1 MASSR
6 SRGLLLC
13 GAAYAAAAAV
23 AMGAGWVARDLHPL
37 VLVLVADIAATGV
50 VFGFSLAA
58 DNSSIYD
65 PYWSVVPPVI
75 ALYWYLHPGA
85 ISGNGF
91 RQLVVG
97 ALVLAWAARL
107 TFNWARRWEGLG
119 WEDWRYR
126 DFRSQW
132 GRGYWVGSF
141 FGIHLVPT
149 LIVYLACLPFWPVS
163 AAGSRPVGL
172 LDAVAAAVT
181 AGAILIETVA
191 DEQLHRFLTGPRE
204 PGQLLDTGLWAYSRH
219 PNYFGEVAFWW
230 GIWLFGLAA
239 DPAFWWTVI
248 GPFVMTTLFVF
259 ISIPMIDRRSLVRR
273 PGFADYRRRVS
284 SLVPWLPRR

>member
-1 MASSR
+1 MICAT
-6 SRGLLLC
+6 
-13 GAAYAAAAAV
+13 AYAAAAAV
-23 AMGAGWVARDLHPL
+23 ALAAGWAARDLHPL
-37 VLVLVADIAATGV
+37 VVVLVADLAATGV

-65 PYWSVVPPVI
+65 PYWSILPPFL
-75 ALYWYLHPGA
+75 ALYWWLQPGSTA
-85 ISGNGF
+85 GSTVRPLIVS
-91 RQLVVG
+91 

-119 WEDWRYR
+119 SEDWRYR
-126 DFRSQW
+126 DFRAQW

-163 AAGSRPVGL
+163 AAGSQPVGL
-172 LDAVAAAVT
+172 LDLAATAVT
-181 AGAILIETVA
+181 AGAILIETAA
-191 DEQLHRFLTGPRE
+191 DEQLQRFLTGPRK
-204 PGQLLDTGLWAYSRH
+204 PGQLLETGLWAYSRH

-239 DPAFWWTVI
+239 APAFWWTVV
-248 GPFVMTTLFVF
+248 GPLVMSALFVL

-273 PGFADYRRRVS
+273 PAFADYSRRVS
-284 SLVPWLPRR
+284 SLVPWLPKP

>member
-1 MASSR
+1 M
-6 SRGLLLC
+6 LC

-23 AMGAGWVARDLHPL
+23 ALAAGWAARDLHPL
-37 VLVLVADIAATGV
+37 VVVLVADLAATGV

-65 PYWSVVPPVI
+65 PYWSVLPPLV
-75 ALYWYLHPGA
+75 ALYWWLQPGA
-85 ISGNGF
+85 ASGSTVRPLIVSG
-91 RQLVVG
+91 
-97 ALVLAWAARL
+97 LVLAWAARL

-119 WEDWRYR
+119 SEDWRYR
-126 DFRSQW
+126 DFRTQW

-163 AAGSRPVGL
+163 AAGSQPVGL
-172 LDAVAAAVT
+172 LDLAAAVVT
-181 AGAILIETVA
+181 TGAILIETAA
-191 DEQLHRFLTGPRE
+191 DEQLQRFLTGPRE

-239 DPAFWWTVI
+239 APAFWWTVV
-248 GPFVMTTLFVF
+248 GPLVMSALFVL

-273 PGFADYRRRVS
+273 PAFADYSRRVS
-284 SLVPWLPRR
+284 SLVPWLPKP

>member
-1 MASSR
+1 M
-6 SRGLLLC
+6 LC

-23 AMGAGWVARDLHPL
+23 ALAAGWAARDLHPL
-37 VLVLVADIAATGV
+37 VVVLVADLAATGV

-65 PYWSVVPPVI
+65 PYWSVLPPLV
-75 ALYWYLHPGA
+75 ALYWWLQPGA
-85 ISGNGF
+85 ASGSTVRPLIVSG
-91 RQLVVG
+91 
-97 ALVLAWAARL
+97 LVLAWAARL

-119 WEDWRYR
+119 SEDWRYR
-126 DFRSQW
+126 DFRTQW

-163 AAGSRPVGL
+163 AAGSQPVGL
-172 LDAVAAAVT
+172 LDLAAAVVT
-181 AGAILIETVA
+181 TGAILIETAA
-191 DEQLHRFLTGPRE
+191 DEQLQRFLTGPRE

-239 DPAFWWTVI
+239 APAFWWTVV
-248 GPFVMTTLFVF
+248 GPLVMTALFVL
-259 ISIPMIDRRSLVRR
+259 ISIPMVDRRSLVRR
-273 PGFADYRRRVS
+273 PAFADYSRRVS
-284 SLVPWLPRR
+284 SLVPWLPKP

>member
-1 MASSR
+1 M
-6 SRGLLLC
+6 LC

-23 AMGAGWVARDLHPL
+23 ALAAGWAARDLHPL
-37 VLVLVADIAATGV
+37 VVVLVADLAATGV

-65 PYWSVVPPVI
+65 PYWGVLPPLV
-75 ALYWYLHPGA
+75 ALYWWLQPGA
-85 ISGNGF
+85 ASGSTVRPLIVSG
-91 RQLVVG
+91 
-97 ALVLAWAARL
+97 LVLAWAARL

-119 WEDWRYR
+119 SEDWRYR
-126 DFRSQW
+126 DFRTQW
-132 GRGYWVGSF
+132 GRGYWVGSL

-163 AAGSRPVGL
+163 AAGSQPVGL
-172 LDAVAAAVT
+172 LDLAAAVVT
-181 AGAILIETVA
+181 AGAIVIETTA
-191 DEQLHRFLTGPRE
+191 DEQLQRFLTGPRE

-239 DPAFWWTVI
+239 APAFWWTVV
-248 GPFVMTTLFVF
+248 GPLVMTALFVL

-273 PGFADYRRRVS
+273 PAFADYSRRVS
-284 SLVPWLPRR
+284 SLVPWLPKP

>member
-1 MASSR
+1 M
-6 SRGLLLC
+6 LC

-23 AMGAGWVARDLHPL
+23 ALAAGWAARDLHPL
-37 VLVLVADIAATGV
+37 VVVLVADLAATGV

-65 PYWSVVPPVI
+65 PYWSVLPPLV
-75 ALYWYLHPGA
+75 ALYWWLQPGA
-85 ISGNGF
+85 ASGSTVRPLIVSG
-91 RQLVVG
+91 
-97 ALVLAWAARL
+97 LVLAWAARL

-119 WEDWRYR
+119 SEDWRYR
-126 DFRSQW
+126 DFRTQW

-163 AAGSRPVGL
+163 AAGSQPVGL
-172 LDAVAAAVT
+172 LDLAAAVVT
-181 AGAILIETVA
+181 TGAILIETAA
-191 DEQLHRFLTGPRE
+191 DEQLQRFLTGPRE

-239 DPAFWWTVI
+239 APAFWWTVV
-248 GPFVMTTLFVF
+248 GPLVMTALFVL

-273 PGFADYRRRVS
+273 PAFADYSRRVS
-284 SLVPWLPRR
+284 SLVPWLPKP

>member
-1 MASSR
+1 M
-6 SRGLLLC
+6 LC

-23 AMGAGWVARDLHPL
+23 ALAAGWAARDLHPL
-37 VLVLVADIAATGV
+37 VVVLVADLAATGV

-65 PYWSVVPPVI
+65 PYWSVLPPLV
-75 ALYWYLHPGA
+75 ALYWWLQPGA
-85 ISGNGF
+85 ASGSTVRPLIVSG
-91 RQLVVG
+91 
-97 ALVLAWAARL
+97 LVLAWAARL

-119 WEDWRYR
+119 SEDWRYR
-126 DFRSQW
+126 DFRTQW
-132 GRGYWVGSF
+132 GRGYWVGSL

-163 AAGSRPVGL
+163 AAGSQPVGL
-172 LDAVAAAVT
+172 LDLAAAVVT
-181 AGAILIETVA
+181 AGAIVIETTA
-191 DEQLHRFLTGPRE
+191 DEQLQRFLTGPRE

-239 DPAFWWTVI
+239 APAFWWTVV
-248 GPFVMTTLFVF
+248 GPLVMTALFVL

-273 PGFADYRRRVS
+273 PAFADYSRRVS
-284 SLVPWLPRR
+284 SLVPWLPKP

>member
-1 MASSR
+1 M
-6 SRGLLLC
+6 LC

-23 AMGAGWVARDLHPL
+23 ALAAGWAARDLHPL
-37 VLVLVADIAATGV
+37 VVVLVADLAATGV

-65 PYWSVVPPVI
+65 PYWGVLPPLV
-75 ALYWYLHPGA
+75 ALYWWLQPGA
-85 ISGNGF
+85 ASGSTVRPLIVSG
-91 RQLVVG
+91 
-97 ALVLAWAARL
+97 LVLAWAIRL
-107 TFNWARRWEGLG
+107 TFNWARPWEGLG
-119 WEDWRYR
+119 SEDWRYR
-126 DFRSQW
+126 DFRTQW

-163 AAGSRPVGL
+163 AAGSQPVGL
-172 LDAVAAAVT
+172 LDLAAAVVT
-181 AGAILIETVA
+181 AGAIVIETAA
-191 DEQLHRFLTGPRE
+191 DEQLQRFLTGPRE

-239 DPAFWWTVI
+239 APAFWWTVV
-248 GPFVMTTLFVF
+248 GPLVMTALFVL

-273 PGFADYRRRVS
+273 PAFADYSRRVS
-284 SLVPWLPRR
+284 SLVPWLPKP

>member
-1 MASSR
+1 M
-6 SRGLLLC
+6 LC

-23 AMGAGWVARDLHPL
+23 ALAAGWAARDLHPL
-37 VLVLVADIAATGV
+37 VVVLVADLAATGV

-65 PYWSVVPPVI
+65 PYWSVLPPLV
-75 ALYWYLHPGA
+75 ALYWWLQPGA
-85 ISGNGF
+85 ASGSTVRPLIVSG
-91 RQLVVG
+91 
-97 ALVLAWAARL
+97 LVLAWAARL

-119 WEDWRYR
+119 SEDWRYR
-126 DFRSQW
+126 DFRTQW

-163 AAGSRPVGL
+163 AAGSQPVGL
-172 LDAVAAAVT
+172 LDLAAAVVT
-181 AGAILIETVA
+181 TGAILIETAA
-191 DEQLHRFLTGPRE
+191 DEQLQRFLTGPRE

-239 DPAFWWTVI
+239 APAFWWTVV
-248 GPFVMTTLFVF
+248 GPLVMTALFVL

-273 PGFADYRRRVS
+273 PAFADYSRRVS
-284 SLVPWLPRR
+284 SLLPWLPKH

>member
-1 MASSR
+1 M
-6 SRGLLLC
+6 LC

-23 AMGAGWVARDLHPL
+23 ALAAGWAARDLHPL
-37 VLVLVADIAATGV
+37 VVVLVADLAATGV

-65 PYWSVVPPVI
+65 PYWGVLPPLV
-75 ALYWYLHPGA
+75 ALYWWLQPGA
-85 ISGNGF
+85 ASGSTVRPLIVSG
-91 RQLVVG
+91 
-97 ALVLAWAARL
+97 LVLAWAARL

-119 WEDWRYR
+119 SEDWRYR
-126 DFRSQW
+126 DFRTQW
-132 GRGYWVGSF
+132 GRGYWVGSL

-163 AAGSRPVGL
+163 AAGSQPVGL
-172 LDAVAAAVT
+172 LDLAAAVVT
-181 AGAILIETVA
+181 TGAILIETAA
-191 DEQLHRFLTGPRE
+191 DEQLQRFLTGPRE

-239 DPAFWWTVI
+239 APAFWWTVV
-248 GPFVMTTLFVF
+248 GPLVMTALFVL

-273 PGFADYRRRVS
+273 PAFADYSRRVS
-284 SLVPWLPRR
+284 SLVPWLPKP